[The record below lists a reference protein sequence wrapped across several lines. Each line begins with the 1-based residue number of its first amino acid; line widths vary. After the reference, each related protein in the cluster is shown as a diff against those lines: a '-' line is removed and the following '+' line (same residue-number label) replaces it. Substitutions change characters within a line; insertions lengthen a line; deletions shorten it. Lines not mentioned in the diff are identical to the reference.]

1 MLIRARDR
9 FLLALQYEDYRTL
22 WTATVCAG
30 AAAWALIV
38 ARGWLAYQIADS
50 NPNLWVGL
58 VTFGAMA
65 PRFFA
70 TPVIGFL
77 ADRFDRQTLLSWT
90 YFFNFSHNVVLA
102 LLVMTGLAGPWLLV
116 VLALTNGTLRAG
128 QMTTTQ
134 SLVPN
139 LLPREYLLNAIAL
152 NEATQQGSR
161 LVGAVVIIPLLGL
174 FPNNFELAFWLCS
187 LLYGVGLIQTL
198 RIKTRSRGV
207 INRDRSFFSNFAAGF
222 SYVYRT
228 PLLLAMVLIVLA
240 HCSLTMSYES
250 MLPEISQV
258 KLGAGSVGASYLM
271 AGVGFGALFS
281 SVFLAGVRSEA
292 NRGKLFLFFGFTS
305 GVGPILLALSGN
317 RELSVLATVAMGI
330 NQAGFMTISHT
341 IIQSIV
347 PDAVRGRVSG
357 VYSMHVGGSMAA
369 ANLANGGLS
378 DVFTAPVVM
387 AVGGALFLIAITTSL
402 ASGALR
408 GVYFPKP
415 ATPAPV
421 T

>member
-1 MLIRARDR
+1 MLTAIRDR

-22 WTATVCAG
+22 WTANVCAG
-30 AAAWALIV
+30 SAAWALIV
-38 ARGWLAYQIADS
+38 ARGWLAFEITDS
-50 NPNLWVGL
+50 SLWVGL
-58 VTFGAMA
+58 VTFAAMA

-70 TPVIGFL
+70 TPIIGFL
-77 ADRFDRQTLLSWT
+77 ADRVDRQTLLSWT
-90 YFFNFSHNVVLA
+90 YFFNFSHNVILA
-102 LLVMTGLAGPWLLV
+102 LLVFFNFAGPWLLV

-161 LVGAVVIIPLLGL
+161 LLGAVVILPFLGFFGGSL
-174 FPNNFELAFWLCS
+174 ELAFAVCS
-187 LLYGVGLIQTL
+187 LLYGLGLIQTL

-207 INRDRSFFSNFAAGF
+207 VDRNRSFISNFVAGF
-222 SYVYRT
+222 SYVYSA
-228 PLLLAMVLIVLA
+228 PLLLAMVFIVLA
-240 HCSLTMSYES
+240 HCAFTMSYES
-250 MLPEISQV
+250 MLPAISQE
-258 KLGAGSVGASYLM
+258 KLGAGSVGVSYLLG
-271 AGVGFGALFS
+271 GVGVGALFS
-281 SVFLAGVRSEA
+281 SVFLAGVRSEK

-305 GVGPILLALSGN
+305 GIGPILLALSTS
-317 RELSVLATVAMGI
+317 RELSIAATIAMGI

-347 PDAVRGRVSG
+347 PDWVRGRVSG
-357 VYSMHVGGSMAA
+357 VYSMHVGGSMAL

-378 DVFTAPVVM
+378 DPFNASLVM
-387 AVGGALFLIAITTSL
+387 GVGGILFLGAITVSL

-408 GVYFPKP
+408 RIYFPQ
-415 ATPAPV
+415 PV
-421 T
+421 PVAAAV